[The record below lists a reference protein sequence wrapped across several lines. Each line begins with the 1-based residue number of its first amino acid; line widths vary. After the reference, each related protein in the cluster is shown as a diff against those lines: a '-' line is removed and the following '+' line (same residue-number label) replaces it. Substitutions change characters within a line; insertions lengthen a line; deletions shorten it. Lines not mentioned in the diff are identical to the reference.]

1 MENKQEFSKNIEVK
15 DGDLLS
21 AICIALRSSAAS
33 KAEKD
38 WKQKYGLSESVLE
51 EDKRDC

>member
-21 AICIALRSSAAS
+21 AICIALRLSTSS

-38 WKQKYGLSESVLE
+38 WKQRYGLSESVLE

>member
-1 MENKQEFSKNIEVK
+1 MENKQDFSKNVEAK

>member
-1 MENKQEFSKNIEVK
+1 MENKQEFSKNVEVK
-15 DGDLLS
+15 DGDMLS
-21 AICIALRSSAAS
+21 AICMALRLSADS
-33 KAEKD
+33 KAKND

>member
-1 MENKQEFSKNIEVK
+1 MENKQDFEKCVK
-15 DGDLLS
+15 DEDLLS
-21 AICIALRSSAAS
+21 AICTALRLSADS
-33 KAEKD
+33 KAKKD